1 MHFLQIRAV
10 PMALFM
16 IDMLFVLST
25 TVATSHEATEPLKK
39 GQYDWI
45 TEFLINWNLHSYMWL
60 VAPALDSIAL
70 GNI

>member
-25 TVATSHEATEPLKK
+25 MVATSHEATEPLKK
-39 GQYDWI
+39 G
-45 TEFLINWNLHSYMWL
+45 
-60 VAPALDSIAL
+60 
-70 GNI
+70 